1 MRPTTIPCLIALALA
16 ACTSLDAREP
26 SKPLASGN
34 TIDTEAKPDPKTE
47 PKPKPPEPVAS
58 AVQVAIASVTL
69 DQNCPDPEPPAP
81 PSSSSSPASAVADAP
96 PATPAKRAAATAPRP
111 GEESP
116 AFGYRRAC
124 APSTLQLRF
133 TNSGRA
139 AASVR
144 IASIQLHDVQSKSVL
159 APVTARLPAAFSDAG
174 AYTPWDERLAAG
186 AEFHASYRLTPPDW
200 SMVESKLGGASSRGR
215 ELELEV
221 TFEID
226 GKPVTLR
233 SPAFS
238 RPPEIIMPPT

>member
-16 ACTSLDAREP
+16 ACTSIDAREP

-34 TIDTEAKPDPKTE
+34 TTDTDPKPDPKTN

-58 AVQVAIASVTL
+58 AVQIAIASVTL
-69 DQNCPDPEPPAP
+69 DQDCPDPEPPASPSPSTP
-81 PSSSSSPASAVADAP
+81 PSAAADMAP
-96 PATPAKRAAATAPRP
+96 SQPAKRSAPMPARP
-111 GEESP
+111 GEAPSVV
-116 AFGYRRAC
+116 AYRRAC
-124 APSTLQLRF
+124 PPSTLQLRF
-133 TNSGRA
+133 TNTGKAPA
-139 AASVR
+139 AVR
-144 IASIQLHDVQSKSVL
+144 IASIQLHDVQSKAVL

-200 SMVESKLGGASSRGR
+200 STVESKLGGASSRGR

-226 GKPVTLR
+226 GKPMTVR
-233 SPAFS
+233 SPAFI